1 LIFVRSRRS
10 IVTLGVAGLA
20 FALGFGALA
29 AVAVS
34 AQIGLAAGVALAAG
48 SLGGAAIGAWAGW
61 RLRTWPT
68 GKLGFFRDRL
78 VLIQGKH
85 EIPAVWSAMETVTLS
100 ALDSWPHVRLTDRLT
115 LNFKKE
121 PPLAFKPAQFGLD
134 PPACRDLII
143 RLRDDSRLRARLPEF
158 DSARDM
164 ALSPVVAG
172 ELIEPRL

>member
-1 LIFVRSRRS
+1 MRSRRS

-78 VLIQGKH
+78 VVIQGKH
-85 EIPAVWSAMETVTLS
+85 EIPAVWAAMETVNLPQTPLGPFQFTSTHDVKQTVWVIAMDGKGGFTLV
-100 ALDSWPHVRLTDRLT
+100 HEI
-115 LNFKKE
+115 K
-121 PPLAFKPAQFGLD
+121 
-134 PPACRDLII
+134 
-143 RLRDDSRLRARLPEF
+143 
-158 DSARDM
+158 
-164 ALSPVVAG
+164 
-172 ELIEPRL
+172 